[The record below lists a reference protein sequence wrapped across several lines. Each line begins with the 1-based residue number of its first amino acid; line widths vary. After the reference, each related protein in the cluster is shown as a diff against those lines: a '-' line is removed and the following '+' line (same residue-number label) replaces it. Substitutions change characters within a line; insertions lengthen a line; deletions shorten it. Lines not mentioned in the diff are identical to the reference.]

1 MAGDFTSYSL
11 LDKCGSRKDQLL
23 AAKAIADGNLL
34 ELLTP
39 SGNFQMAERII
50 KSLLSEDLPHDIQI
64 KLTCDYAISLW
75 RQSRLDEAKLYLLR
89 AMKVSQQEG
98 LIQME
103 AFAQLNLGMV
113 EVFSCN
119 LKKALGYLKF
129 AEEHGNPL
137 HSIQASLY
145 IPNAY
150 FYYGNVS
157 SCLKTLH
164 HGLARLE
171 QTDDYPE
178 KARVL
183 ATKYGFLCDVLLE
196 MDQLEDALS
205 ALDKSNAYLE
215 LCDFRLI
222 RHNNKIRLADLWART
237 GRQQAALDLYRATI
251 ALAEEHYVPGL
262 FYLSGARILRA
273 NGEFKQALELVEQ
286 TLKQTKDP
294 PAKADLYLEKGTIL
308 ALMGSQVFSQKAF
321 RSARD
326 IYRKHGMLQRW
337 RSLIAA
343 SRDQT
348 DSEFCFPV

>member
-1 MAGDFTSYSL
+1 MGTL
-11 LDKCGSRKDQLL
+11 C
-23 AAKAIADGNLL
+23 I
-34 ELLTP
+34 P
-39 SGNFQMAERII
+39 S
-50 KSLLSEDLPHDIQI
+50 
-64 KLTCDYAISLW
+64 
-75 RQSRLDEAKLYLLR
+75 
-89 AMKVSQQEG
+89 
-98 LIQME
+98 
-103 AFAQLNLGMV
+103 
-113 EVFSCN
+113 
-119 LKKALGYLKF
+119 
-129 AEEHGNPL
+129 
-137 HSIQASLY
+137 

-337 RSLIAA
+337 RSLTRN
-343 SRDQT
+343 SV
-348 DSEFCFPV
+348 FPFSVFARESTELESSLIGLTFLKCRGCGVRRLKFHRYGCIS